1 MGKIYSIAH
10 LAAMSYVRDKG
21 MGGEPF
27 YRYVCDECAADIVAE
42 DGDVTVLMAVTAK
55 RQRGEARA
63 PEFSAKRLQHI
74 AMCFLV
80 EHPEVDSLRFDV
92 LEALIGTGATVTVN
106 VAEGAYSWE
115 R

>member
-1 MGKIYSIAH
+1 MGKTYSIAH

-27 YRYVCDECAADIVAE
+27 YKYVCDEGAADIVAE
-42 DGDVTVLMAVTAK
+42 DGDATVLMAVTAK
-55 RQRGEARA
+55 RQRGEAKA
-63 PEFSAKRLQHI
+63 PEFSVKRLQHI
-74 AMCFLV
+74 AMCYLV

-106 VAEGAYSWE
+106 VTEGAYSWE

>member
-1 MGKIYSIAH
+1 MNTYSIAH
-10 LAAMSYVRDKG
+10 LAAIAYLNSKG
-21 MGGEPF
+21 LKAEGACK
-27 YRYVCDECAADIVAE
+27 YVCDEGTADIVVK
-42 DGDVTVLMAVTAK
+42 DGEVTVLVIVTAK

-63 PEFSAKRLQHI
+63 PEFSAKRLQRI
-74 AMCFLV
+74 ATCFLV

>member
-1 MGKIYSIAH
+1 MGKTYSIAH

-27 YRYVCDECAADIVAE
+27 YGYVCDEGAADIVAE

-80 EHPEVDSLRFDV
+80 EHPEVDRLRFDV
-92 LEALIGTGATVTVN
+92 VEALIGTGATVTVN

>member
-1 MGKIYSIAH
+1 MGKTYSIAH

-21 MGGEPF
+21 MGGEPA
-27 YRYVCDECAADIVAE
+27 YRYVCDEGAADIVAK

-80 EHPEVDSLRFDV
+80 EHPEVDRLRFDV
-92 LEALIGTGATVTVN
+92 IEALIGTGATVTVN

>member
-1 MGKIYSIAH
+1 MGKTYSIAH

-27 YRYVCDECAADIVAE
+27 YKYVCDEGAADIVAK

-74 AMCFLV
+74 AMCYLV

-92 LEALIGTGATVTVN
+92 VEALVGTGATVTVN

>member
-1 MGKIYSIAH
+1 MNTYSIAH
-10 LAAMSYVRDKG
+10 LAAIAYLNSKG
-21 MGGEPF
+21 LKAEGACK
-27 YRYVCDECAADIVAE
+27 YVCDEGAADVVVK
-42 DGDVTVLMAVTAK
+42 DGEATVLVIVTAK
-55 RQRGEARA
+55 RQRGEAKA

-74 AMCFLV
+74 AMCYLV

>member
-1 MGKIYSIAH
+1 MGKTYSIAH

-21 MGGEPF
+21 MGGELS
-27 YRYVCDECAADIVAE
+27 YRYVCDEGAADIVAE

-63 PEFSAKRLQHI
+63 PEFSAKRLQRI
-74 AMCFLV
+74 ATCFLV
-80 EHPEVDSLRFDV
+80 EHPEVDRLRFDV
-92 LEALIGTGATVTVN
+92 VEALIGTGATVTVN

>member
-1 MGKIYSIAH
+1 MNTYSIAH
-10 LAAMSYVRDKG
+10 LAAIAYLNSKG
-21 MGGEPF
+21 LKAEGACK
-27 YRYVCDECAADIVAE
+27 YVCDEGAADIVAE

-80 EHPEVDSLRFDV
+80 EHPEVDRLRFDV

>member
-1 MGKIYSIAH
+1 MGKTYSIAH
-10 LAAMSYVRDKG
+10 LAAMAYVSDKG

-27 YRYVCDECAADIVAE
+27 YKYVCDEGSADIVAE

-80 EHPEVDSLRFDV
+80 EHPEVDRLRFDV
-92 LEALIGTGATVTVN
+92 IEALIGTGATVSVN
-106 VAEGAYSWE
+106 ALEGAYCWE

>member
-1 MGKIYSIAH
+1 MGKTYSIAH

-27 YRYVCDECAADIVAE
+27 YRYVCDEGAAGIVAE

-92 LEALIGTGATVTVN
+92 VEALIGTGATVTVN

>member
-1 MGKIYSIAH
+1 MGKTYSIAH

-21 MGGEPF
+21 MGREPS
-27 YRYVCDECAADIVAE
+27 YRYVCDEGAADIVAK

-63 PEFSAKRLQHI
+63 PEFSAKRLQRI
-74 AMCFLV
+74 ATCFLV
-80 EHPEVDSLRFDV
+80 EHPEVDRLRFDV
-92 LEALIGTGATVTVN
+92 VEALIGTGATVTVN

>member
-1 MGKIYSIAH
+1 MGKTYSIAH

-21 MGGEPF
+21 MGGESF
-27 YRYVCDECAADIVAE
+27 YKYACDEGAADIVAK
-42 DGDVTVLMAVTAK
+42 DGDATVLMAVTAK

-63 PEFSAKRLQHI
+63 PEFSAKRLQRI
-74 AMCFLV
+74 ATCFLV

-92 LEALIGTGATVTVN
+92 VEALIGTGATVTVN

>member
-1 MGKIYSIAH
+1 MGKTYSIAH

-27 YRYVCDECAADIVAE
+27 YKYVCDEGAADIVAK
-42 DGDVTVLMAVTAK
+42 DWDVTVLMAVTAK

-74 AMCFLV
+74 AMCYLV

>member
-1 MGKIYSIAH
+1 MGKTYSIAH

-27 YRYVCDECAADIVAE
+27 YKYVCDEGAADIVAK
-42 DGDVTVLMAVTAK
+42 DGDATVLMDVTAK

-63 PEFSAKRLQHI
+63 PEFSAKRLQRI
-74 AMCFLV
+74 ATCFLV

-106 VAEGAYSWE
+106 ALEGAYYWE

>member
-1 MGKIYSIAH
+1 MGKTYSIAH

-27 YRYVCDECAADIVAE
+27 YKYVCDEGAADIVAE

-55 RQRGEARA
+55 RQRGEAKA

-74 AMCFLV
+74 AMCYLV
-80 EHPEVDSLRFDV
+80 EHPEADSLRFDV